1 MVASFNIQR
10 GHGMLVLDLDTLDMA
25 RVVNQPKA
33 GRNQIPLFSVKL
45 YFANSRKIYTE
56 GMANKREGQI
66 E

>member
-1 MVASFNIQR
+1 
-10 GHGMLVLDLDTLDMA
+10 MLVLDLDTLDMA